1 MSSDPVSQ
9 SSLRPSLQQLRS
21 TFLKLHKALLEFER
35 REYEQIHGRIASPH
49 EFLRLAM
56 GDDWFN
62 WLRPFSQF
70 IVQMDD
76 VLASKDPFT
85 VEQVKQ
91 LVETAHMLI
100 QASEE
105 GSLEQQRYFYAIQ
118 RDFDTAIL
126 HVEVAKLLNEQFDDK
141 NHSHQLK
148 DVWVT

>member
-1 MSSDPVSQ
+1 MSADNASLN
-9 SSLRPSLQQLRS
+9 SSRFHLQQLRS

-35 REYEQIHGRIASPH
+35 KEYEQIHGRIASPN

-76 VLASKDPFT
+76 VLGSKDP
-85 VEQVKQ
+85 VAVGQIEK
-91 LVETAHMLI
+91 LIETAHALI
-100 QASEE
+100 QASED
-105 GSLEQQRYFYAIQ
+105 GSLGQQRYFYAIQ

-126 HVEVAKLLNEQFDDK
+126 HVEVARLLNVQFDDK
-141 NHSHQLK
+141 RP
-148 DVWVT
+148 TA

>member
-1 MSSDPVSQ
+1 MSSDPVSL
-9 SSLRPSLQQLRS
+9 SSSRRYLQQLRS

-76 VLASKDPFT
+76 VLGSKDPFT
-85 VEQVKQ
+85 IEQVEQ
-91 LVETAHMLI
+91 LAESAHALI

-105 GSLEQQRYFYAIQ
+105 GSLAQQRYFYAIQ

-126 HVEVAKLLNEQFDDK
+126 HVEVAKLLNAKFDDEER
-141 NHSHQLK
+141 S
-148 DVWVT
+148 V